1 MLIDTHCHF
10 DVEEFDADRDA
21 VAARTLTAGVDTVVV
36 PGYVAAHWPR
46 LFAVCARY
54 PAPRLLPVPGLHPCY
69 MATHTE
75 DDLAALERCLAAHPD
90 VVAVGEIG
98 LDWFVADGRDER
110 LRRRQEDFFRA
121 QLRLAAA
128 AGKPVLLHVR
138 KAHAD
143 VIRVLREERFGE
155 GGIVHAF
162 SGGIEEARR
171 YEKMGFRLGIGGPLT
186 YDQSRRLREV
196 VAAMP
201 LEALVLETDAPDMT
215 PQPCREPGAGR
226 TRNSP
231 EFLPVVAQALATLKG
246 VPLAQVAAVT
256 RGGSLAV
263 LRLPEGS
270 GAAPRRE

>member
-21 VAARTLTAGVDTVVV
+21 VAARTLAAGVDTVVV

-46 LFAVCARY
+46 LFEVCARY
-54 PAPRLLPVPGLHPCY
+54 AAPRLLPVPGLHPCY
-69 MATHTE
+69 IAGHRE
-75 DDLAALERCLAAHPD
+75 DDLAVLERLLAGHPE

-98 LDWFVADGRDER
+98 LDHFVAELKDEA
-110 LRRRQEDFFRA
+110 LRRKQEDFFRA
-121 QLRLAAA
+121 QLRIAAA
-128 AGKPVLLHVR
+128 AARPVLLHVR

-143 VIRVLREERFGE
+143 VLRVLREERFGE

-171 YEKMGFRLGIGGPLT
+171 YARLGFHLGIGGPLT

-215 PQPCREPGAGR
+215 PQPHRVAGESR

-231 EFLPVVAQALATLKG
+231 EFLPAVARALAALRG
-246 VPLAQVAAVT
+246 LPLAEVEAST
-256 RGGSLAV
+256 RRESLRA
-263 LRLPEGS
+263 LRLP
-270 GAAPRRE
+270 A

>member
-21 VAARTLTAGVDTVVV
+21 VAARTLAAGVDTVVV
-36 PGYVAAHWPR
+36 PGYVAEYWPR

-54 PAPRLLPVPGLHPCY
+54 AQPRLLPVPGLHPCY
-69 MATHTE
+69 IARHHE
-75 DDLAALERCLAAHPD
+75 DDLVELERRLATHPE

-98 LDWFVADGRDER
+98 LDWFVADIREGEP
-110 LRRRQEDFFRA
+110 RRRQEAFFRA
-121 QLRLAAA
+121 QLEIAAH

-143 VIRVLREERFGE
+143 VLRVLREVRFRE

-162 SGGIEEARR
+162 SGGIEEARHYAR
-171 YEKMGFRLGIGGPLT
+171 LGFHLGIGGPLT

-201 LEALVLETDAPDMT
+201 LETLVLETDAPDMT
-215 PQPCREPGAGR
+215 PQSHRKAGASR

-231 EFLPVVAQALATLKG
+231 EFLPAVARALADLRQL
-246 VPLAQVAAVT
+246 PLQEVIAAT
-256 RGGSLAV
+256 RRESRRA
-263 LRLPEGS
+263 LRLGLA
-270 GAAPRRE
+270 G

>member
-21 VAARTLTAGVDTVVV
+21 VAARTLAAGVDTVVV

-46 LFAVCARY
+46 LFGVCARETG
-54 PAPRLLPVPGLHPCY
+54 PRLLPVPGLHPCY
-69 MATHTE
+69 VAEHRE
-75 DDLAALERCLAAHPD
+75 ADLAELERLLGVYPD

-98 LDWFVADGRDER
+98 LDYYLAELKEGE
-110 LRRRQEDFFRA
+110 LRRRQEVFFRA
-121 QLRLAAA
+121 QLDIASR

-143 VIRVLREERFGE
+143 VLRILREARFRE
-155 GGIVHAF
+155 GGIVHAW
-162 SGGIEEARR
+162 SGGIEEARHYVR
-171 YEKMGFRLGIGGPLT
+171 LGFHLGIGGPLT

-201 LEALVLETDAPDMT
+201 LESLVLETDAPDMT
-215 PQPCREPGAGR
+215 PQPHRQQGTSR

-231 EFLPVVAQALATLKG
+231 EFLPAVAAALATLRG
-246 VPLAQVAAVT
+246 LPLDEVARVT
-256 RGGSLAV
+256 RRESLRA
-263 LRLPEGS
+263 LRL
-270 GAAPRRE
+270 AA